1 MINIHQNLL
10 SEEDLL
16 FLDSISSNF
25 VETQI
30 PHNNNNYVRKSLNI
44 KEELLEYQ
52 KRCSKYLP
60 DEYKLSGLWIN
71 KVTNETN
78 VDDVFH
84 NDAADLTI
92 ITYINEDFEGGEFEY
107 FFKNQKIKIIPKINY
122 SIILNKKIKHR
133 VLNVINGYRF
143 SLISFYTIIE
153 KLSKL
158 VQGQKGTATAFIYS
172 NLVKAGG
179 MELFAEALKIN
190 GYLEYM
196 DNESQ
201 YNINNNTIDSRTGK
215 TYGEFKKN
223 KMNMSDFHPA
233 TYILITGSVDDSGE
247 DIPEI
252 KQKQI
257 RQVFNNIENKEGKL
271 IKFVLGSRV
280 MNEGITLENTREVH
294 ILDVHYNLGKVDQ
307 VIGRAIR
314 MCKHMSLVSDKN
326 PFPQVNV
333 YRYVVGIKNKL
344 STDETLYQ
352 KAESK
357 FILVKLINIIHN
369 NLNHLFGIFRT

>member
-44 KEELLEYQ
+44 KKELLEYQ

-107 FFKNQKIKIIPKINY
+107 FFKNQKIKIIPQINY

-153 KLSKL
+153 KK
-158 VQGQKGTATAFIYS
+158 
-172 NLVKAGG
+172 
-179 MELFAEALKIN
+179 E
-190 GYLEYM
+190 
-196 DNESQ
+196 
-201 YNINNNTIDSRTGK
+201 K
-215 TYGEFKKN
+215 T
-223 KMNMSDFHPA
+223 
-233 TYILITGSVDDSGE
+233 LI
-247 DIPEI
+247 
-252 KQKQI
+252 
-257 RQVFNNIENKEGKL
+257 
-271 IKFVLGSRV
+271 
-280 MNEGITLENTREVH
+280 
-294 ILDVHYNLGKVDQ
+294 
-307 VIGRAIR
+307 
-314 MCKHMSLVSDKN
+314 
-326 PFPQVNV
+326 
-333 YRYVVGIKNKL
+333 
-344 STDETLYQ
+344 
-352 KAESK
+352 
-357 FILVKLINIIHN
+357 
-369 NLNHLFGIFRT
+369 

>member
-107 FFKNQKIKIIPKINY
+107 FFKNQKIKMIPKINY

-133 VLNVINGYRF
+133 VLNVINGCRF

-153 KLSKL
+153 KK
-158 VQGQKGTATAFIYS
+158 
-172 NLVKAGG
+172 
-179 MELFAEALKIN
+179 E
-190 GYLEYM
+190 
-196 DNESQ
+196 
-201 YNINNNTIDSRTGK
+201 K
-215 TYGEFKKN
+215 T
-223 KMNMSDFHPA
+223 
-233 TYILITGSVDDSGE
+233 LI
-247 DIPEI
+247 
-252 KQKQI
+252 
-257 RQVFNNIENKEGKL
+257 
-271 IKFVLGSRV
+271 
-280 MNEGITLENTREVH
+280 
-294 ILDVHYNLGKVDQ
+294 
-307 VIGRAIR
+307 
-314 MCKHMSLVSDKN
+314 
-326 PFPQVNV
+326 
-333 YRYVVGIKNKL
+333 
-344 STDETLYQ
+344 
-352 KAESK
+352 
-357 FILVKLINIIHN
+357 
-369 NLNHLFGIFRT
+369 

>member
-153 KLSKL
+153 KK
-158 VQGQKGTATAFIYS
+158 
-172 NLVKAGG
+172 
-179 MELFAEALKIN
+179 E
-190 GYLEYM
+190 
-196 DNESQ
+196 
-201 YNINNNTIDSRTGK
+201 K
-215 TYGEFKKN
+215 T
-223 KMNMSDFHPA
+223 
-233 TYILITGSVDDSGE
+233 LI
-247 DIPEI
+247 
-252 KQKQI
+252 
-257 RQVFNNIENKEGKL
+257 
-271 IKFVLGSRV
+271 
-280 MNEGITLENTREVH
+280 
-294 ILDVHYNLGKVDQ
+294 
-307 VIGRAIR
+307 
-314 MCKHMSLVSDKN
+314 
-326 PFPQVNV
+326 
-333 YRYVVGIKNKL
+333 
-344 STDETLYQ
+344 
-352 KAESK
+352 
-357 FILVKLINIIHN
+357 
-369 NLNHLFGIFRT
+369 